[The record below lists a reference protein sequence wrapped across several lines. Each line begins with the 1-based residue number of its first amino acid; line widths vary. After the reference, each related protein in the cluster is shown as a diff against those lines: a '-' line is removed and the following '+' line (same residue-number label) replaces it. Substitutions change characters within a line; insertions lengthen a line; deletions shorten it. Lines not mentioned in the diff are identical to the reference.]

1 MPTKR
6 EYLASLNPPLAKPG
20 RGRFSA
26 AAKLALAE
34 AEANGVVFTDVTS
47 LTKES
52 PESSSD
58 DSEHSG
64 PRNSGG
70 RSASTDW
77 KPEPISSLPTFPT
90 YGTKYNLEPKVR
102 NVSQVLGKDSEGRD
116 IAFAECARCHSHV
129 NFCHCTAGIKA
140 PAYVAVFD
148 STAYPPLG

>member
-1 MPTKR
+1 MPTQR
-6 EYLASLNPPLAKPG
+6 EYLTEKGLAKPG

-34 AEANGVVFTDVTS
+34 AVAQGVVFTDVKS
-47 LTKES
+47 VVEKES
-52 PESSSD
+52 PGSSSD

-77 KPEPISSLPTFPT
+77 KPEPTSPPPTIPTF
-90 YGTKYNLEPKVR
+90 GTKYNLEPKVR
-102 NVSQVLGKDSEGRD
+102 NLVQVVGKTGQGHEV
-116 IAFAECARCHSHV
+116 AFANCARCSSHV
-129 NFCHCTAGIKA
+129 NFCHCKSGIKA

-148 STAYPPLG
+148 TAAYPQVV